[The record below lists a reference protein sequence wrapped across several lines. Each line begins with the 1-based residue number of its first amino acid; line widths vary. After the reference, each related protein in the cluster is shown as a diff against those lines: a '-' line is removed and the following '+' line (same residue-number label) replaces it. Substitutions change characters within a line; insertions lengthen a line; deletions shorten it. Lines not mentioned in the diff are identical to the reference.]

1 MMAIVAC
8 AVVIVCVLLIVVI
21 GSIVGVSYIR
31 VDRKAKVSATLAH
44 MSTLEDAVT
53 RYALDVGALPTT
65 QQGLG
70 VLLHPPA
77 DILSREKWRGPYLS
91 NPSLPLDPW
100 NGEYQ
105 YEQLS
110 DEQFRIWSNSQDGI
124 PGTPDDISTTP

>member
-1 MMAIVAC
+1 MFAIVLI
-8 AVVIVCVLLIVVI
+8 AVVIVCLPLIVVI
-21 GSIVGVSYIR
+21 GSIVGVSYTR

-44 MSTLEDAVT
+44 VSTLEDAVT

-70 VLLHPPA
+70 VLLRAPEKLPNR
-77 DILSREKWRGPYLS
+77 DKWRGPYLAT
-91 NPSLPLDPW
+91 PSLPLDPW

-110 DEQFRIWSNSQDGI
+110 DQQFRIWSNSQDGI